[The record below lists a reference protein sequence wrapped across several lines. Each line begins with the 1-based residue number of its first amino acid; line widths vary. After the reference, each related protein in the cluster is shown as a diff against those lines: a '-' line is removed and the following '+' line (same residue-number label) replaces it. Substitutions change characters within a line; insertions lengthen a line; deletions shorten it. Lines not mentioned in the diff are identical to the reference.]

1 MLAKFVTTTKGLL
14 SRLVRERK
22 GAALLEY
29 ALLIAGVALIAS
41 AAISIFGQKTGDLVA
56 AVAAVLPGAHGNE
69 NGPIAVGQLIET
81 KQDSQN
87 NRLTVDTTKI
97 RARSGTLSG
106 GTFDDS
112 ARLGVNLGT
121 NVSTL
126 ILEPSGS
133 Q

>member
-1 MLAKFVTTTKGLL
+1 MLAQFVTTTRGLL

-56 AVAAVLPGAHGNE
+56 AVAAVLPGAHGSE
-69 NGPIAVGQLIET
+69 NGPIAIGQLIET
-81 KQDSQN
+81 KQDAGN
-87 NRLTVDTTKI
+87 NRITVDVNQI

-106 GTFDDS
+106 GSFDDS
-112 ARLGVNLGT
+112 ARLGANLGT
-121 NVSTL
+121 NISTL
-126 ILEPSGS
+126 ILEPSP
-133 Q
+133 